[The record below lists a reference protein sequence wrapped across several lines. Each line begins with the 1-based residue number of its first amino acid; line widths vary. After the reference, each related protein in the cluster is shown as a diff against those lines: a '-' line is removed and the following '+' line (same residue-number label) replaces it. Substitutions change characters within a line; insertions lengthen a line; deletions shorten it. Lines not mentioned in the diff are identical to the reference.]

1 MSDRRTPIGLVQA
14 TRNMPITGARAL
26 VLAAALGLTPAM
38 AIAQSQNEWTNTL
51 DRIENAVGGR
61 SGAANQTPPA
71 QDPANGQPNA
81 DSTVKV
87 SEYMTFDI
95 FVRDEDL
102 GTVLEMLSA
111 NSQKNIVASRDV
123 VASVTANLYSVT
135 FYEALDAIL
144 NVNGYGYIEKGNFI
158 YVYPAAEIQRIKDA
172 QRQIVSRVVTLN
184 YLNANDAALFVQPLL
199 SSVGDIRTN
208 GDVGEFNLPEDR
220 PTGNEE
226 FALSSTLV
234 IYDYPEH
241 VDEIVALVAQLDT
254 RPAQVL
260 VEARILQTQLTEANA
275 FGVDFALVVDVDLSD
290 FSGIGGP
297 LSAIKNLAQTG
308 DTSVTPDNG
317 RGGAIIGTPG
327 NIAGPGTFKAGLIY
341 DDFAVFLRAL
351 DEVTDVQ
358 VLSNPKILALNRQPA
373 RVLVGRK
380 LGYLNTTTT
389 ETATTQTVQFLD
401 TGTQLAFRPFISND
415 GMIRMELRPR
425 VSEGF
430 IRGATDVSGA
440 AVTIP
445 DEVTQEITTNVLVPD
460 GATVVLGGLFRES
473 TTLGRKQVPILGDIP
488 IIGAAFRG
496 HDDETDRSEI
506 IFMIKPTVMNDRV
519 LLEQGSAA
527 LGYIERVRAGTR
539 QGLLPWSQTRQT
551 SQLNI
556 QAERMAADG
565 RWNEAMWAL
574 RRSLELRPAQ
584 PEAIELRERLFNQK
598 NVWPSRSMLERV
610 INGEVDAVTA
620 QKWPERVNDP
630 ENPGFHFEE
639 RPAPRMPE
647 RSRGFVPEG
656 WSSSDSGKPS
666 TSRTRL
672 TEGRA
677 KSDKTTT
684 GHEQGE
690 FLTDEQL
697 AEFEKDMQ
705 GFILPDAYETEAT
718 GTMTSLPEP
727 PADGAPMRAVPF
739 EEISEA
745 ERQQGLVQYG
755 PIDPMEFEW
764 ALRQMNAMLSVVA
777 VSLTKPRRVGTGS
790 RSTIVEVDPG
800 SNQ

>member
-1 MSDRRTPIGLVQA
+1 MSDRRTPIGLVPA
-14 TRNMPITGARAL
+14 TRNMPITRARAL
-26 VLAAALGLTPAM
+26 VLAGALGLTPAM
-38 AIAQSQNEWTNTL
+38 AIAQSQDEWTNTL
-51 DRIENAVGGR
+51 DRIDNAMGGR
-61 SGAANQTPPA
+61 SGTSSQPTPQGA
-71 QDPANGQPNA
+71 PANGEPKA
-81 DSTVKV
+81 DSSVKV

-241 VDEIVALVAQLDT
+241 VDEIIALLEQLDT

-297 LSAIKNLAQTG
+297 LSAVKNLAQTG

-430 IRGATDVSGA
+430 IRGATDVTGA

-473 TTLGRKQVPILGDIP
+473 TTLGRKQVPVLGDIP

-598 NVWPSRSMLERV
+598 NLWPSQSMLERV
-610 INGEVDAVTA
+610 INGEVDAVSTR
-620 QKWPERVNDP
+620 KWPERVTDP
-630 ENPGFHFEE
+630 DNPGFHFEP
-639 RPAPRMPE
+639 RPASRMPE
-647 RSRGFVPEG
+647 RSRGIEPEG
-656 WSSSDSGKPS
+656 WSRTESIKPS
-666 TSRTRL
+666 AARTRL
-672 TEGRA
+672 SEERA
-677 KSDKTTT
+677 RGDEVVT
-684 GHEQGE
+684 GEEPNE
-690 FLTDEQL
+690 FITDEQL
-697 AEFEKDMQ
+697 ADIEKDMQ
-705 GFILPDAYETEAT
+705 DFDLPDAYETGFP

-727 PADGAPMRAVPF
+727 PVNGAPIREVPF
-739 EEISEA
+739 EEISEG
-745 ERQQGLVQYG
+745 QQSPTQYG

-764 ALRQMNAMLSVVA
+764 ALRQMNAMLSVVGIELPA
-777 VSLTKPRRVGTGS
+777 PRRLGGPS
-790 RSTIVEVDPG
+790 GSTIVEVDTD
-800 SNQ
+800 NNK